1 MPPLVI
7 KYFIFKKGDDGLS
20 KFCTACGAPLQ
31 ENIKF
36 CTRCG
41 ALIRNKDAGH
51 GGEKII
57 SPMINPET
65 VSKQTEPRILVNV
78 SPALAS
84 IATQLLHTS
93 RAPVT
98 TGEMTLPQ
106 EMFPLAVP
114 EFTNVLGF
122 FASGVGQILPGFK
135 IAFLDKKRL
144 IAALVLA
151 VLWIV
156 FIFLPPA
163 ATDAVPAKLLSWL
176 TFARGGLQG
185 GLLNKIGGIV
195 GKGLLAAF
203 CTSLII
209 DKSTWGQMK
218 AGLSVVTGGLKGDKA
233 TRSNW
238 LLGMALA
245 LILYNI
251 MVGSTSLQNSMV
263 SIACLGLSLRSLAGV
278 GWSKAENIFGMHRF
292 MVGWGAG
299 FALAFVLSVVPG
311 AFNGYILGAILLIAA
326 AIAKLIGNPREEVPT
341 P

>member
-1 MPPLVI
+1 
-7 KYFIFKKGDDGLS
+7 
-20 KFCTACGAPLQ
+20 
-31 ENIKF
+31 
-36 CTRCG
+36 
-41 ALIRNKDAGH
+41 
-51 GGEKII
+51 
-57 SPMINPET
+57 MINPET
-65 VSKQTEPRILVNV
+65 VSKQPEPRTFVNV
-78 SPALAS
+78 SPAFAS
-84 IATQLLHTS
+84 TATQLLHTS

-98 TGEMTLPQ
+98 AGEMTLPQ

-122 FASGVGQILPGFK
+122 FSSGVGQILPGFK
-135 IAFLDKKRL
+135 AAFLDKKRL

-176 TFARGGLQG
+176 TFAQGGLQG

-203 CTSLII
+203 CTSLLIG
-209 DKSTWGQMK
+209 KSTWGQMK
-218 AGLSVVTGGLKGDKA
+218 AGLSAVTGGLKGDKA

-251 MVGSTSLQNSMV
+251 MVGSTSLQNSMA
-263 SIACLGLSLRSLAGV
+263 SIACLGLSLQSLAGV
-278 GWSKAENIFGMHRF
+278 GGSKAVNIFGMHRF
-292 MVGWGAG
+292 MAGWGAG

-326 AIAKLIGNPREEVPT
+326 AIAKLTGNPREEVPT